1 MSTYMT
7 NSTAST
13 SSACASDESPV
24 LCSVPMSTTR
34 VLLIKKD
41 GMNPSLQVWLD
52 KIQSAPNSSLVEP
65 SLKMK
70 RSYARMGSAY
80 NSRIDSEPLELGT
93 GEQGADILGSL
104 FRRHLLS
111 PNFWT
116 PDPLSPNAESDASP
130 YFSPPMPEETPQTPK
145 ANPDISD
152 DEGSVEDIARRLDY
166 HGPHEED
173 AIEALKL
180 EKLLQAQRRE
190 SSANAR
196 GEAPSMG
203 ERSLGM
209 IHGERL
215 NESAQ
220 HSGWWMSRFPAAS
233 SSESSEVVTPTYD
246 RTCFNHFTRVDMCA
260 LNVLVRSSARDR
272 QNTSAAA

>member
-1 MSTYMT
+1 MSTYIT
-7 NSTAST
+7 NATAST
-13 SSACASDESPV
+13 SFACASDEFPI

-34 VLLIKKD
+34 VLLIKKE
-41 GMNPSLQVWLD
+41 GMNPSLQAWLD

-70 RSYARMGSAY
+70 RSYARMGSTY
-80 NSRIDSEPLELGT
+80 NSRVDSEPLELGT
-93 GEQGADILGSL
+93 SEQGADILGSL

-116 PDPLSPNAESDASP
+116 PDLLSPNAEPDAGP
-130 YFSPPMPEETPQTPK
+130 YFSPPVLEETPQTPK
-145 ANPDISD
+145 VTPNISD
-152 DEGSVEDIARRLDY
+152 GEGSVEDIARRLDY

-180 EKLLQAQRRE
+180 EKLLEAQRRE
-190 SSANAR
+190 SSANPR

-209 IHGERL
+209 INGERL

-220 HSGWWMSRFPAAS
+220 HSGWWISRFPAAS

-246 RTCFNHFTRVDMCA
+246 QTCFNQFTTVDMCA

-272 QNTSAAA
+272 QTTSAAA